1 MRAVLMAGGSGTR
14 LRPLT
19 CDLPK
24 PMVPILNRPI
34 AEHIINLLKRHQITE
49 VIATLHYLP
58 DVMRDYFQD
67 GSDFGIQM
75 TYAVEEDQPLGTA
88 GCVKNIA
95 ELLDQTFLVISGDS
109 ITDFDLSAAIEFH
122 KQKKSKAT
130 LILTRVP
137 NPVEFGVVITDENQ
151 RISRF
156 LEKPSSSEI
165 FSDTVN
171 TGTYILEPEVLE
183 YLPENQEV
191 DFSKE
196 LFPLLLEK
204 DEPMYGYIAG
214 GYWCDVGHLD
224 AYRES
229 QYDGLYQKVKLDYA
243 YQEQSPGIWVGQ
255 NTFIEPSAKL
265 EAPCLIGSNCRI
277 GARVQVAPGTVIGD
291 NVTVGADATLKRPII
306 WNGAIIGEEVHLRAC
321 VIARG
326 TRVDRRA
333 QVLEGAVVGSL
344 STVGEES
351 LISTGVR
358 VWPSK
363 QIESGATLNINL
375 IWGQT
380 AQRNLF
386 GQRGVTGL
394 ANIDITPEFAVKLGA
409 SYGSTL
415 KQGSQVIVSRDQRS
429 ISRMVT
435 RSLIAGLMSA
445 GINIQNLDAT
455 SLPMART
462 VVSTMGVV
470 GGIHVRLHP
479 DRPDYILIEFIDK
492 QGINISKAQ
501 EKKIE
506 GAYFKEDLR
515 RVQISEIGNVVYP
528 TQMVA
533 TYCTAFEK
541 HLNVEAIHH
550 SSSKVVIDYTYSVS
564 GAVLPQLLAK
574 FGCDAVVLNASLKQ
588 TAVSAAEKEGLIMQL
603 GHVVEALKANFGV
616 QVSANGEQLILV
628 DEAGISIRGEMLT
641 ALMVN
646 MMLTA
651 HPRGTVVVPVNATS
665 AVEQIARRHDAKV
678 IRTKANPTA
687 LMEECRKSSNVVM
700 GGSGETGFI
709 FPQLH
714 PGFDAMFSVAK
725 LIEMLTI
732 QERSLATIRTE
743 LPRVYH
749 KSYTVRCPWTVKGAL
764 MRYLVETHPAQDLEL
779 IDGVKISKHHDD
791 SWILILP
798 DAGEPVVHLFA
809 NSNDREWV
817 DDTLREY
824 RTRVQEFVE
833 QEQGVEVSITH
844 LEGLEA
850 RG

>member
-1 MRAVLMAGGSGTR
+1 
-14 LRPLT
+14 
-19 CDLPK
+19 
-24 PMVPILNRPI
+24 MVPILNRPI

-49 VIATLHYLP
+49 VIPTLHYLP
-58 DVMRDYFQD
+58 DVIRDYFQD
-67 GSDFGIQM
+67 GTDFGVQM

-95 ELLDQTFLVISGDS
+95 ELLEETFLVISGDS
-109 ITDFDLSAAIEFH
+109 VTDFNLTEAIEFH
-122 KQKKSKAT
+122 KRKQSKAT

-137 NPVEFGVVITDENQ
+137 NPIDFGVVITDEDYQ
-151 RISRF
+151 IRRF
-156 LEKPSSSEI
+156 LEKPSTSEI

-171 TGTYILEPEVLE
+171 TGIYILEPSVLE
-183 YLPENQEV
+183 YLPPNQEC
-191 DFSKE
+191 DFSKD
-196 LFPLLLEK
+196 LFPLLLQK
-204 DEPMYGYIAG
+204 NEPMYGYIAE

-229 QYDGLYQKVKLDYA
+229 QYDGLQRKVKLDDAYA
-243 YQEQSPGIWVGQ
+243 EQSPGIWVGQ
-255 NTFIEPSAKL
+255 NTHIDPSAKL
-265 EAPCLIGSNCRI
+265 APPVLIGDNCRI
-277 GARVQVAPGTVIGD
+277 GARVQIDAGTIIGD
-291 NVTVGADATLKRPII
+291 NVTIGADANLKRPII
-306 WNGAIIGEEVHLRAC
+306 WNGATIGEEANLRAC

-344 STVGEES
+344 SIVGEES
-351 LISTGVR
+351 LISPSVR

-375 IWGQT
+375 IWGHT

-386 GQRGVTGL
+386 GQRGVQGL

-409 SYGSTL
+409 AYGSTL
-415 KQGSQVIVSRDQRS
+415 KPGSQVIVSRDQRS

-435 RSLIAGLMSA
+435 RSLIAGLMSV
-445 GINIQNLDAT
+445 GVNIQNLDAT
-455 SLPMART
+455 AMPVTRT
-462 VVSTMGVV
+462 VVPTLPVA

-479 DRPDYILIEFIDK
+479 DRPDYILIEFIDQK
-492 QGINISKAQ
+492 GINISKAQ

-515 RVQISEIGNVVYP
+515 RVQIHEIGNVVYP
-528 TQMVA
+528 IQMIDA
-533 TYCTAFEK
+533 YCTAFEK
-541 HLNVEAIHH
+541 HLNVEAVRH
-550 SSSKVVIDYTYSVS
+550 SNSKVVIDYSYGVS

-588 TAVSAAEKEGLIMQL
+588 TAVSASEREQLLTQL

-628 DEAGISIRGEMLT
+628 DESGIPIRGEMLT
-641 ALMVN
+641 ALMVS
-646 MMLTA
+646 MVLTA
-651 HPRGTVVVPVNATS
+651 HPRGTVVVPVHASS

-687 LMEECRKSSNVVM
+687 LMEECRQDPNVVL
-700 GGSGETGFI
+700 GGSGEIGFI

-714 PGFDAMFSVAK
+714 PGFDAMFCIAK

-732 QERSLATIRTE
+732 QERAIASIRTE

-749 KSYTVRCPWTVKGAL
+749 KTYTVRCPWTVKGAL
-764 MRYLVETHPAQDLEL
+764 MRYLVETHPDENLEL
-779 IDGVKISKHHDD
+779 VDGVKILNQQDD
-791 SWILILP
+791 NWVLILP
-798 DAGEPVVHLFA
+798 DASEPLVHLFA

-817 DDTLREY
+817 DESLRDY
-824 RTRVQEFVE
+824 RTRVLAFID
-833 QEQGVEVSITH
+833 QEQGVEAYITP
-844 LEGLEA
+844 
-850 RG
+850 